1 MQLQTTCPSSLYT
14 QLNSRHISIDSYKT
28 RSFKRTFFEMSK
40 ITTLSLLKSQAICVI
55 DLNRRPKS
63 LATSNHKLA
72 IVIVAQEC
80 ILVQIC
86 FYNRI
91 VLPILQVS
99 FKEVELSQDIR
110 AGLVLTL
117 ISEELYKGK

>member
-1 MQLQTTCPSSLYT
+1 
-14 QLNSRHISIDSYKT
+14 
-28 RSFKRTFFEMSK
+28 MSK

-72 IVIVAQEC
+72 IVIVALEC
-80 ILVQIC
+80 LPDQIC

-91 VLPILQVS
+91 VLPILQAN
-99 FKEVELSQDIR
+99 FKEVELSLDIR
-110 AGLVLTL
+110 AGLVLTS